1 MEDKPKLP
9 KRKKIRLEGYD
20 YSSEGCYFTTICT
33 ESLKNLLSIVGD
45 ADLGVPKEIT
55 LKPYGKIAE
64 KYILSMESAY
74 ECITVNNYI
83 IMPNHVHMIVILE
96 NGNYNLSQIIAQYKS
111 GVTRWI
117 RKCMPDVAVWQRSYH
132 DHVIRNQAAYEKIWL
147 YIEANP
153 KNWDQDC
160 FYLDPNIG

>member
-1 MEDKPKLP
+1 MTFYS
-9 KRKKIRLEGYD
+9 RKSARIPNFD
-20 YSSEGCYFTTICT
+20 YSSCNYYFVTICT
-33 ESLKNLLSIVGD
+33 GNRRCIFGSPNILNR
-45 ADLGVPKEIT
+45 
-55 LKPYGKIAE
+55 YGKIAE
-64 KYILSMESAY
+64 EEILKIPSHYEGVIIDKY
-74 ECITVNNYI
+74 VV
-83 IMPNHVHMIVILE
+83 MPNHVHMIVILE

-153 KNWDQDC
+153 KNWDRDC

>member
-1 MEDKPKLP
+1 MTFYS
-9 KRKKIRLEGYD
+9 RKSARIPNFD
-20 YSSEGCYFTTICT
+20 YSSCNYYFVTICT
-33 ESLKNLLSIVGD
+33 GNRRCIFGSPNILNR
-45 ADLGVPKEIT
+45 
-55 LKPYGKIAE
+55 YGKIAE
-64 KYILSMESAY
+64 EEILKIPSHYEGVIIDKY
-74 ECITVNNYI
+74 VV
-83 IMPNHVHMIVILE
+83 MPNHVHMIVILE
-96 NGNYNLSQIIAQYKS
+96 NGNYNLNQIIAQYKS

>member
-1 MEDKPKLP
+1 MTFYS
-9 KRKKIRLEGYD
+9 RKSARIPNFY
-20 YSSEGCYFTTICT
+20 YSSCNYYFVTICT
-33 ESLKNLLSIVGD
+33 GNRRCIFGSPNILNR
-45 ADLGVPKEIT
+45 
-55 LKPYGKIAE
+55 YGKIAE
-64 KYILSMESAY
+64 EEILKIPSHYEGVIIDKY
-74 ECITVNNYI
+74 VV
-83 IMPNHVHMIVILE
+83 MPNHVHMIVILE
-96 NGNYNLSQIIAQYKS
+96 NRNYNLNQIIAQYKS

-117 RKCMPDVAVWQRSYH
+117 RKCMPDVAVWQKSYH

>member
-1 MEDKPKLP
+1 MTFYS
-9 KRKKIRLEGYD
+9 RKSARIPNFD
-20 YSSEGCYFTTICT
+20 YSSCNYYFVTNCT
-33 ESLKNLLSIVGD
+33 GNRWCIFGSPNILNG
-45 ADLGVPKEIT
+45 
-55 LKPYGKIAE
+55 YGKIAE
-64 KYILSMESAY
+64 EEILKIPSHYEGIIIDKY
-74 ECITVNNYI
+74 VV
-83 IMPNHVHMIVILE
+83 MPNHVHMIVILE
-96 NGNYNLSQIIAQYKS
+96 NGNYNLNQIIAQYKS